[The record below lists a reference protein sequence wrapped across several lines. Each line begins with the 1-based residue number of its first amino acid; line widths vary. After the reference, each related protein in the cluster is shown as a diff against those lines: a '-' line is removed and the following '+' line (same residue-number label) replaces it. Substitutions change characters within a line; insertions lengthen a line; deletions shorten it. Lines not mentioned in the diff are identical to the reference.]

1 MYSLLFSAVSE
12 RHVQQRRVN
21 VDVSGSLLVTGRV
34 SDVLPA
40 VLRWDDVQHQL
51 DRSYRWSAD
60 AGISLHVLSTV
71 VRPGRSQQ

>member
-1 MYSLLFSAVSE
+1 MHVLHVQKNDSLYNKSVIIYYVFNVMYSLLFSAVSE

-40 VLRWDDVQHQL
+40 VLR
-51 DRSYRWSAD
+51 
-60 AGISLHVLSTV
+60 
-71 VRPGRSQQ
+71 